1 MSRKNLIILQIV
13 LWSCIIVF
21 LTGIFVYASFTNH
34 EEMTIALTGKGHEL
48 NYEVPL
54 ENMNE
59 IEVDLVNQDIYIY
72 ETDEPV
78 LIVKQVAN
86 RRIPEDEK
94 LRLVQ
99 YEHKVRVEK
108 KNNIGFKV
116 FNFGNWSFNER
127 VEIYVPATYKQL
139 LNLKTVSGTIKMDNV
154 IVDEIECQTTSGDIE
169 MINVTA
175 KEMKINTTSG
185 DIKVENIEIDSLEG
199 VSTSGDLEIEGMCNN
214 VEGKTVSGNIE
225 LELMQ
230 HPKQIRV
237 ESVSGDIDLNFAKMN
252 GFDLE
257 FNSTSGDF
265 ESDFD
270 VIAKSKKKYSYKD
283 ESAKLRVKTVSGNLE
298 IN

>member
-108 KNNIGFKV
+108 KNNI
-116 FNFGNWSFNER
+116 S
-127 VEIYVPATYKQL
+127 YL
-139 LNLKTVSGTIKMDNV
+139 L
-154 IVDEIECQTTSGDIE
+154 
-169 MINVTA
+169 
-175 KEMKINTTSG
+175 
-185 DIKVENIEIDSLEG
+185 
-199 VSTSGDLEIEGMCNN
+199 
-214 VEGKTVSGNIE
+214 
-225 LELMQ
+225 
-230 HPKQIRV
+230 
-237 ESVSGDIDLNFAKMN
+237 
-252 GFDLE
+252 
-257 FNSTSGDF
+257 
-265 ESDFD
+265 
-270 VIAKSKKKYSYKD
+270 YY
-283 ESAKLRVKTVSGNLE
+283 
-298 IN
+298 

>member
-21 LTGIFVYASFTNH
+21 LTGIFVYASFMNH

-169 MINVTA
+169 MINVAA

-199 VSTSGDLEIEGMCNN
+199 VSTSGDLEMKVCIIM
-214 VEGKTVSGNIE
+214 
-225 LELMQ
+225 
-230 HPKQIRV
+230 
-237 ESVSGDIDLNFAKMN
+237 
-252 GFDLE
+252 
-257 FNSTSGDF
+257 
-265 ESDFD
+265 
-270 VIAKSKKKYSYKD
+270 
-283 ESAKLRVKTVSGNLE
+283 
-298 IN
+298 